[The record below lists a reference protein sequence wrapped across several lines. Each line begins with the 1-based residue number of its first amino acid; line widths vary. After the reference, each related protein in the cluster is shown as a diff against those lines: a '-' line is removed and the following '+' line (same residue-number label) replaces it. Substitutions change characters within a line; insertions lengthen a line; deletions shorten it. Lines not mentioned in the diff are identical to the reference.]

1 MVRCRPSPLFDELE
15 KFAVR
20 YQNEFKRMDI
30 FRCRHQSHEHFEYK
44 VSAIHILDRKECFPN
59 GCVYYRWRCK
69 LFEKGKPCIRGYH
82 HVGRLC
88 FGCPHFLEE
97 KVSNVPE
104 LRLAKEEYEKWIE
117 RYQDFAAWV
126 EKKQNREAQILG
138 VISGVKPRF
147 QRFIYPKQDHLR
159 LRGFQISFSE
169 AFIDMDHLDDDCYAV
184 VSGEFQDRW
193 QLVPGTKMEFRA
205 KLTMNRGR
213 IVFNKVHHVE
223 IVERGSAS
231 TSSAADVWALRGSAE
246 SAEAEPVEAQ
256 PAEWTSS
263 KALVARSVATGFD
276 WQPAKCLKCKHS
288 VLADVEDH
296 RQSHVVERR
305 QLFCLQGVPHPDV
318 CPLVPGKSIGEDEC
332 QK

>member
-1 MVRCRPSPLFDELE
+1 LE

-30 FRCRHQSHEHFEYK
+30 FRCRHQSHEHFDYK
-44 VSAIHILDRKECFPN
+44 VSAFHILDRKECFPN

-97 KVSNVPE
+97 KVSNAPE
-104 LRLAKEEYEKWIE
+104 LRIAKEEYEKWIE

-193 QLVPGTKMEFRA
+193 QLAPGTRMEFRA

-213 IVFNKVHHVE
+213 VVFNKVHGVE
-223 IVERGSAS
+223 IAEGS
-231 TSSAADVWALRGSAE
+231 E
-246 SAEAEPVEAQ
+246 QPVE
-256 PAEWTSS
+256 WNSS
-263 KALVARSVATGFD
+263 KALVARSVATGFE
-276 WQPAKCLKCKHS
+276 WQPAKCLKCKYS
-288 VLADVEDH
+288 VLADVEDR
-296 RQSHVVERR
+296 RQPQVIERR

-318 CPLVPGKSIGEDEC
+318 CPLIPGKSIGEDEC